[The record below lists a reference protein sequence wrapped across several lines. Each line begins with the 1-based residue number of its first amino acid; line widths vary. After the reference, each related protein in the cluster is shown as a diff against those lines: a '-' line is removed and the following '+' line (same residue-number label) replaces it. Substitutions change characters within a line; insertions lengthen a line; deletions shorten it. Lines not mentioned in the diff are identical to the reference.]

1 MEDHNQFNMPPP
13 AAPAPPPPSIDS
25 KDYHREFE
33 LLNIKID
40 KLTQLVE
47 QLLQAQPKEEPKKE
61 HSLW

>member
-1 MEDHNQFNMPPP
+1 MEDQNQFNMPPP
-13 AAPAPPPPSIDS
+13 APVPPPPSNDP

-47 QLLQAQPKEEPKKE
+47 QLLQPKEEPKKD